1 MKPLLTICTPSIWSR
16 QDKAASL
23 AAEIQKQTEGCGLRT
38 DHVEHIVLTDNKCMT
53 IGEKRQRLFDSA
65 RGEYVAF
72 VDDDDWILPGYVAS
86 VYNAAMKSGA
96 DVVTFKQACFFNGHK
111 GIIDFRIGN
120 PDDYFVPDIEVR
132 RGPWHICAWRKELVV
147 TCRFRSCNYGE
158 DYAWALQARALIRRG
173 AHIDKVLH
181 EYHHDYAKTAAPAP
195 VD

>member
-1 MKPLLTICTPSIWSR
+1 MKPLLTICTPAIFERAESAAKLAEEISN
-16 QDKAASL
+16 QIAKAKL
-23 AAEIQKQTEGCGLRT
+23 GPEN
-38 DHVEHIVLTDNKCMT
+38 VEHLVLFDNRSMT
-53 IGEKRQRLFDSA
+53 VGEKRQRLFDSA

-181 EYHHDYAKTAAPAP
+181 EYHHDDAKTAAPAP